1 MSSKLAL
8 TRNQELVYSRLA
20 DSDRALSAYDIL
32 DALKAEGLRAPA
44 QIYRALQTLADQGL
58 IHRIES
64 LNAFVA
70 CAREGHQEAVG
81 FAICT
86 ACGEVEEFPL
96 PDAMSSIERW
106 AELRTFQVEH
116 ATVEVRGRC
125 QACR

>member
-1 MSSKLAL
+1 MSNRLSL

-32 DALKAEGLRAPA
+32 DALRAEGLRAPI
-44 QIYRALQTLADQGL
+44 QIYRALQKLADRGL

-64 LNAFVA
+64 LNAFIA
-70 CAREGHQEAVG
+70 CAHEGHQEAVG

-96 PDAMSSIERW
+96 PESMSAIDHW
-106 AELRTFQVEH
+106 ASLRTFQVEH